1 VAPILSH
8 PPNGGILGNYPN
20 CHVPPSIEIP
30 QTVKISPLS
39 TKSIPP
45 NPSSAVTVVEIS
57 DPTAVGE
64 TIEVVEMDAVQ
75 LESRPLR
82 ARRVVV
88 RLGASVLVFHST
100 NLPIRT
106 RTRLQD
112 GFVAFVAFGPQT
124 AGTLNGLPVG
134 PDRVLACESEIE
146 VEFVV
151 AGGYESVS
159 FLLPPDDIRTHL
171 RGRHREDEFR
181 VPNGVELLQPSPAS
195 AHELYG
201 FGRRLADV
209 AVRQPE
215 VFDVPQTQTSANIDL
230 IETLLATLGSAG
242 HAESAAQDLT
252 RQAHSRVVR
261 SAEDY
266 VLSHT
271 TEHLYVTDLCEAAGV
286 SERTLQYAFKEV
298 MGMTPVAYLTRL
310 RLHRVRHALRAA
322 TQAST
327 TVTTEAL
334 RWGFWHFG
342 DFSRAYNDC
351 FGELPSDTLRRK
363 PRAALESGIGEHPI
377 AD

>member
-1 VAPILSH
+1 
-8 PPNGGILGNYPN
+8 
-20 CHVPPSIEIP
+20 VPLSIEIP

-39 TKSIPP
+39 TRPVTP
-45 NPSSAVTVVEIS
+45 TPSSAVTVVEIS

-64 TIEVVEMDAVQ
+64 TIEMIKQDAVQ

-82 ARRVVV
+82 VRRVGV
-88 RLGASVLVFHST
+88 RLGTSVLLFQST

-106 RTRLQD
+106 RTRLQT
-112 GFVAFVAFGPQT
+112 GFVAFVAFGPLA
-124 AGTLNGLPVG
+124 AGTLNGLPIG
-134 PDRVLACESEIE
+134 PDRILASTSGVE

-159 FLLPPDDIRTHL
+159 FFLPPDDIRAHL

-181 VPNGVELLQPSPAS
+181 LPNGVELLQPSPAA
-195 AHELYG
+195 AHGLYG

-209 AVRQPE
+209 AARQPE
-215 VFDVPQTQTSANIDL
+215 VFDVPQTQAAAQIEL
-230 IETLLATLGSAG
+230 LETLLSTLGSAS
-242 HAESAAQDLT
+242 HVESAAEDLT
-252 RQAHSRVVR
+252 RQAHSRVVQI
-261 SAEDY
+261 AEDY
-266 VLSHT
+266 ALSHT
-271 TEHLYVTDLCEAAGV
+271 AERLHVTDLCKAAGV

-310 RLHRVRHALRAA
+310 RLHQVRHALRAA

-342 DFSRAYNDC
+342 DFSRAYKYC
-351 FGELPSDTLRRK
+351 FGELPSETLRRNPPASFK
-363 PRAALESGIGEHPI
+363 LGIGD
-377 AD
+377 AT

>member
-1 VAPILSH
+1 M
-8 PPNGGILGNYPN
+8 
-20 CHVPPSIEIP
+20 
-30 QTVKISPLS
+30 KISPLS
-39 TKSIPP
+39 TKPVTP

-64 TIEVVEMDAVQ
+64 TIEVIEQDAVQ

-82 ARRVVV
+82 VRRVVV
-88 RLGASVLVFHST
+88 RLGTSVLMFQST

-112 GFVAFVAFGPQT
+112 GFVAFVAFGPQA

-134 PDRVLACESEIE
+134 PDRVLASTSGVE

-159 FLLPPDDIRTHL
+159 FLLPPDDIRAHL

-181 VPNGVELLQPSPAS
+181 LPNGVELLQPSPAA
-195 AHELYG
+195 AHGLYG

-209 AVRQPE
+209 AARQPE
-215 VFDVPQTQTSANIDL
+215 VFDVPQTQTAAQIDL
-230 IETLLATLGSAG
+230 LETLLATLGSAG
-242 HAESAAQDLT
+242 HVESAAEDLT
-252 RQAHSRVVR
+252 RQAHSRVVQI
-261 SAEDY
+261 AEDY
-266 VLSHT
+266 ALSHT
-271 TEHLYVTDLCEAAGV
+271 AERLYVTDLCEAAGV

-310 RLHRVRHALRAA
+310 RLHRVRHALRTA

-342 DFSRAYNDC
+342 DFSRAYKDC

-363 PRAALESGIGEHPI
+363 PHAAFKLGIG
-377 AD
+377 DGT

>member
-1 VAPILSH
+1 M
-8 PPNGGILGNYPN
+8 
-20 CHVPPSIEIP
+20 PPSIEIP

-45 NPSSAVTVVEIS
+45 NPSSAVMVVEIS

-75 LESRPLR
+75 LESGPLR

-100 NLPIRT
+100 NLSIRT

-112 GFVAFVAFGPQT
+112 GFVGFVAFGPQA

-134 PDRVLACESEIE
+134 PDRVLACESGIE

-159 FLLPPDDIRTHL
+159 FLLPPDDVRAHL

-181 VPNGVELLQPSPAS
+181 LPNGVELLQPSPA
-195 AHELYG
+195 AARGLYG
-201 FGRRLADV
+201 FGRRLADI
-209 AVRQPE
+209 AARQPE
-215 VFDVPQTQTSANIDL
+215 VFDVPQTQTAAQIDL
-230 IETLLATLGSAG
+230 LETLLATLGSAG
-242 HAESAAQDLT
+242 HIESAAEDRT
-252 RQAHSRVVR
+252 RQAHSRVVQV
-261 SAEDY
+261 AEDY
-266 VLSHT
+266 ALSHT
-271 TEHLYVTDLCEAAGV
+271 AERLYVTDLCEAAEV

-310 RLHRVRHALRAA
+310 RLHQVRHALRAA

-342 DFSRAYNDC
+342 DFSRAYKDF

-363 PRAALESGIGEHPI
+363 PHVSFKPGIGD
-377 AD
+377 AT